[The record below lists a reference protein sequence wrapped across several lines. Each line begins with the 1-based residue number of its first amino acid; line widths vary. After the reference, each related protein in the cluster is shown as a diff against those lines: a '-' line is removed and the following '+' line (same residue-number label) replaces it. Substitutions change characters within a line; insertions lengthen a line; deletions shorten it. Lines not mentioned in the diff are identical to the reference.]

1 MHILILGGTRFLGR
15 ALVEAALA
23 EGHEV
28 TLFNR
33 GKTNPD
39 LFPEIE
45 RLIGERDGD
54 LGALKG
60 RRWDAVIDTCGY
72 VPRIVE
78 QSARLLAS
86 QVEHYT
92 FISSLG
98 IYADFSQ
105 IGLKESAKPSKL
117 EDELVEE
124 VDNQTYGPLKA
135 ACEVVVERVQPE
147 RALIVRPGLIVGP
160 YDPTDRFS
168 YWPWRVAQGSSVLAP
183 GKPAREIQF
192 IDVRDLSEWIVDVV
206 SKGVTGQYN
215 TNSSPGKWT
224 MSDLL
229 ETCHDASNSDA
240 ELVWMDDAFLVEHEV
255 GEWMEMPL
263 WIPESDESMA
273 GFFKFDVS
281 KAEAAGLKFRHLLD
295 TVNDTL
301 AWLNE
306 RPSDQEWRAGM
317 RSEREQELLR
327 VWQDRSS

>member
-15 ALVEAALA
+15 ALVESALA

-45 RLIGERDGD
+45 TLIGERDGG
-54 LGALKG
+54 LGVLEG
-60 RRWDAVIDTCGY
+60 RQWDAVIDTCGY

-105 IGLKESAKPSKL
+105 IGIKESAKPSKL
-117 EDELVEE
+117 EDDLVEE

-135 ACEVVVERVQPE
+135 ACEAVVEHVLPE

-160 YDPTDRFS
+160 HDLTDRFS
-168 YWPWRVAQGSSVLAP
+168 YWPWRVARGGSVLAP
-183 GKPAREIQF
+183 GRPAREVQF

-206 SKGVTGQYN
+206 SKGVTGQFN

-224 MSDLL
+224 MADLL
-229 ETCHDASNSDA
+229 ETCQAASSSDA
-240 ELVWMDDAFLVEHEV
+240 KLVWVEDAFLVKNQV

-263 WIPESDESMA
+263 WIPESDDSMA

-281 KAEAAGLKFRHLLD
+281 KAESAGLRFRPLTE

-301 AWLNE
+301 AWLNA
-306 RPSDQEWRAGM
+306 RPTDHEWRAGM
-317 RSEREQELLR
+317 KGETELDLLKK
-327 VWQDRSS
+327 WKLL